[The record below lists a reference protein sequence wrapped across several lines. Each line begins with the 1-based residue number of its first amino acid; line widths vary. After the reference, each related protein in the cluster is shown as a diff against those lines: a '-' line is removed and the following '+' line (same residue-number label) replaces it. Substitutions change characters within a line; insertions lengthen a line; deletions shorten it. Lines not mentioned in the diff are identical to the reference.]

1 MGLVKYNN
9 LSISSISDVSAID
22 GSMVLIKTITA
33 SSDSTIDFVD
43 GTDDVVLDNTY
54 PIYLFKFMSV
64 HGSIDFRHLTFQG
77 NVASGSGYNETMTS
91 STFYAQHDE
100 AGTATALTYEADYD
114 QAQGTAFQAIVQ
126 GAGADNDQASSG
138 ELWLFN
144 PSSTTFVTHFF
155 AIGNCSTDDNKIRS
169 LHTSGYFNLTGA
181 IDEIQFKMSGG
192 NIDAGTFK
200 LYGIKDS

>member
-64 HGSIDFRHLTFQG
+64 HGSIDFRHLK
-77 NVASGSGYNETMTS
+77 EM
-91 STFYAQHDE
+91 
-100 AGTATALTYEADYD
+100 
-114 QAQGTAFQAIVQ
+114 
-126 GAGADNDQASSG
+126 
-138 ELWLFN
+138 
-144 PSSTTFVTHFF
+144 
-155 AIGNCSTDDNKIRS
+155 S
-169 LHTSGYFNLTGA
+169 LVVLD
-181 IDEIQFKMSGG
+181 IM
-192 NIDAGTFK
+192 K
-200 LYGIKDS
+200 L